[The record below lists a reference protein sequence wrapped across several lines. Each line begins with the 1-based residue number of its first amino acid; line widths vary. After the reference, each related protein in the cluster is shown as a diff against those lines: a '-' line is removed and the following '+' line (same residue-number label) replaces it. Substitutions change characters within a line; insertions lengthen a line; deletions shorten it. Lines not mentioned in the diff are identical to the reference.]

1 MKTAEEVIRKMQG
14 LADESQQK
22 VLSRFFKTGKGEY
35 GEGDRFLG
43 IKVPV
48 TRDIVKQAKDLN
60 LEEIQMLIDSEWH
73 EIRLCGFLILVS
85 KYEKQPSDEILHF
98 YVRNA
103 KKANNW
109 DLVDLS
115 VYKIIGKWLTNPE
128 VKENDKTKLMNQLA
142 NSQNLW
148 EQRMSVVATMTPI
161 KQGNFTYIWKYG
173 EKAITNKHDL
183 MHKALGWM
191 LREMGKKD
199 KNQLIRFLEKH
210 HAEMPR
216 TALRYAIE
224 RLQKEE
230 KTEWMKKKYADF
242 AK

>member
-1 MKTAEEVIRKMQG
+1 MNSASEVIEKMLG
-14 LADESQQK
+14 LADEKQQTI
-22 VLSRFFKTGKGEY
+22 LSGFFKTGKGEY
-35 GEGDRFLG
+35 GEGDKFLG

-48 TRDIVKQAKDLN
+48 TREIVKQAKDLS
-60 LEEIQMLIDSEWH
+60 LDEIQTLIDSEWH

-85 KYEKQPSDEILHF
+85 KYKKQPTDEILQF

-115 VYKIIGKWLTNPE
+115 VYKILGQWLTNPE
-128 VKENDKTKLMNQLA
+128 VKQNNKTKLMDRLA
-142 NSQNLW
+142 NSTNLW

-161 KQGNFTYIWKYG
+161 KNGDYSYIWKYG
-173 EKAITNKHDL
+173 EKALTNKHDL

-199 KNQLIRFLEKH
+199 KKQLILFLEKH
-210 HAEMPR
+210 HDEMPR

-224 RLQKEE
+224 KLPNEE
-230 KTEWMKKKYADF
+230 KREWMKKKYADF